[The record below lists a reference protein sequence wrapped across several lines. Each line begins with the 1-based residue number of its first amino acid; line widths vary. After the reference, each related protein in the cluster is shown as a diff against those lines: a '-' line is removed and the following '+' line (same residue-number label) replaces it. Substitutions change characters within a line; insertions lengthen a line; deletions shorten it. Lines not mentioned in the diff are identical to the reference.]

1 MGGIFPLFPAKIGL
15 RTGDV
20 FTLRPVARSC
30 GPVGPVVLLT
40 LLEVGGLDHE
50 SQPLGVSGSGL
61 ASPW

>member
-1 MGGIFPLFPAKIGL
+1 MGGIFSLLPAKIGL
-15 RTGDV
+15 RTGDA
-20 FTLRPVARSC
+20 FTLRRLALHYGPVA
-30 GPVGPVVLLT
+30 PVVFLT